1 MLSIANEVD
10 SLIFCCVW
18 SRFTKYM
25 FCILLVFNKS
35 YHDSTNNE
43 NSSQSIMM
51 FIIYLLPRNYGH
63 ELGCCCIFYVMI
75 LLRFHT
81 MCLYAKLIMSGLLI
95 IFMFVIFRFKSWHLL
110 AHLLLFLIKTNWLD
124 PIMLTRKETW
134 TLFSLLKSTNS
145 CFMNLLLTSHH

>member
-10 SLIFCCVW
+10 SLIFRCVW

-51 FIIYLLPRNYGH
+51 FIIYLLPRNYRHG
-63 ELGCCCIFYVMI
+63 LACCCIFYGMV

-81 MCLYAKLIMSGLLI
+81 ICLYAKLIISDLRI
-95 IFMFVIFRFKSWHLL
+95 IFMFVIFRFKSWHIL
-110 AHLLLFLIKTNWLD
+110 AHLLLFLIKANWLD
-124 PIMLTRKETW
+124 PTMLTGKETW
-134 TLFSLLKSTNS
+134 TLFWLLKSTNS
-145 CFMNLLLTSHH
+145 CFMNLVLTSHH